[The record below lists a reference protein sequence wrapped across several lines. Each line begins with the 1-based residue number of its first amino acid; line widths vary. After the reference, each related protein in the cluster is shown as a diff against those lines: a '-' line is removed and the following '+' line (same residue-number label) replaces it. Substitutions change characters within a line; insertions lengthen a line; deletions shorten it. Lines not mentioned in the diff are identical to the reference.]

1 MKAGAMLGILFSAA
15 LLAAATPGVVAQ
27 QGAHVLVAG
36 PVTSR
41 TLRYG
46 PAPRQSAELFVREK
60 AGRAPLIV
68 YLHGGGWSAGTPRA
82 GSGGAQADHF
92 TGAGYAYATIGYR
105 FVPEATVE
113 DQLADVAQGIALL
126 RQQKGVDPD
135 RIVLLG
141 HSSGGHLA
149 AMLGA
154 DPSWLD
160 KAGVPFEAVKAVVLL
175 DPAAIDVPP
184 IMAAGR
190 GAGTVV
196 RYYQPAFGD
205 DPARQAALSPLHHTE
220 APNAPAWLMLHDV
233 NNPLAGMQSEQLS
246 VALVAAGA
254 REATVVPVKDT
265 THLRL
270 NDEIGRPGNP
280 ATAEIDAFLART
292 FPEGQRAR
300 VR

>member
-1 MKAGAMLGILFSAA
+1 
-15 LLAAATPGVVAQ
+15 
-27 QGAHVLVAG
+27 
-36 PVTSR
+36 
-41 TLRYG
+41 
-46 PAPRQSAELFVREK
+46 
-60 AGRAPLIV
+60 
-68 YLHGGGWSAGTPRA
+68 
-82 GSGGAQADHF
+82 
-92 TGAGYAYATIGYR
+92 
-105 FVPEATVE
+105 
-113 DQLADVAQGIALL
+113 
-126 RQQKGVDPD
+126 
-135 RIVLLG
+135 
-141 HSSGGHLA
+141 
-149 AMLGA
+149 MLGA

-160 KAGVPFEAVKAVVLL
+160 QAGVPFEAVKAVVLL

-205 DPARQAALSPLHHTE
+205 DPARQAALSPLRHAE

-292 FPEGQRAR
+292 FPDGQKAR
-300 VR
+300 FR

>member
-1 MKAGAMLGILFSAA
+1 MKAMLGMIVSTG
-15 LLAAATPGVVAQ
+15 LLAAATPAVVAQ
-27 QGAHVLVAG
+27 AGPHVLVSG
-36 PVTSR
+36 PVVAR
-41 TLRYG
+41 ELHYG
-46 PAPRQSAELFVREK
+46 PAPRQVVQLFVREK

-82 GSGGAQADHF
+82 GAAGAQPDHF

-113 DQLADVAQGIALL
+113 EQLTDVAQAIAVL
-126 RQQKGVDPD
+126 RQQQGVDPD

-149 AMLGA
+149 ALIGD
-154 DPSWLD
+154 DPAWLD
-160 KAGVPFEAVKAVVLL
+160 KAGVPFDAIKAVVLL

-184 IMAAGR
+184 IMDAGR
-190 GAGTVV
+190 GAGTVA

-205 DPARQAALSPLHHTE
+205 DPARQATLSPLRHAE

-233 NNPLAGMQSEQLS
+233 NNPLAGYQSQQLS
-246 VALVAAGA
+246 AALIAAGA
-254 REATVVPVKDT
+254 REAMVLPIQDT

-270 NDEIGRPGNP
+270 NDEIGRPGNA
-280 ATAEIDAFLART
+280 ATAEIDAFLARA
-292 FPEGQRAR
+292 FPETRR
-300 VR
+300 PRMR